1 MSSAG
6 QAGASGRHS
15 IEVHRQRD
23 SGVVAH
29 QDDHIG
35 DALMPEMVAKSSMT
49 PILERIE
56 ETSAAPPGS
65 RSPASPEDLRWE
77 YTDVS

>member
-1 MSSAG
+1 
-6 QAGASGRHS
+6 
-15 IEVHRQRD
+15 
-23 SGVVAH
+23 
-29 QDDHIG
+29 
-35 DALMPEMVAKSSMT
+35 MT